1 MAKFSL
7 RRLLIQ
13 DFSSEDQGLI
23 GKLAPIVNNAFEQVA
38 NAFSKS
44 LSVRDN
50 MAGDELD
57 LEVTAP
63 INTSNPIYFKNATKS
78 QVRFIVCGQATTLRG
93 TAPTGTPFFTFENS
107 GTEVKVTGITNLTD
121 GSKYILRI
129 YYFT

>member
-13 DFSSEDQGLI
+13 DFDKDDQGFVS
-23 GKLAPIVNNAFEQVA
+23 KLAPIFNNAVEQVA

-63 INTSNPIYFKNATKS
+63 VSASNPLFFRNQTRNP
-78 QVRFIVCGQATTLRG
+78 VRFITCGQATVIRG
-93 TAPTGTPFFTFENS
+93 SAPTGTPFFTFENS
-107 GTEVKVTGITNLTD
+107 GNEVKVTGITNLVD
-121 GSKYILRI
+121 GSKYVLRI